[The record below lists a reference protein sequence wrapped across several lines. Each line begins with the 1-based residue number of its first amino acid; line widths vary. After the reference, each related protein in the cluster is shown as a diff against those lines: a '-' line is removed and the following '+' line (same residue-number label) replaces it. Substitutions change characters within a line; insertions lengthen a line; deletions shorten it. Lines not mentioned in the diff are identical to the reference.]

1 MGLLKPK
8 AILLRVSGMQTRKKS
23 GCREGHLPNEGLR
36 VSLKYIEHGV
46 YGDLIMIYPKPY
58 SIYLRGSITLN
69 AKP

>member
-1 MGLLKPK
+1 
-8 AILLRVSGMQTRKKS
+8 MQTRKKS
-23 GCREGHLPNEGLR
+23 GRREGHPPNEGLR

-46 YGDLIMIYPKPY
+46 YGDLIMICPKPY